1 MRCKRCGQDL
11 LLRSEQELALC
22 SLCQHVMN
30 RPPLIEVFERMNNEP
45 SYFVDDLYAMDEGSL
60 APHAAS
66 RSSRSSPSSCPV
78 PSGSPEGLLTV
89 RTPTSQPSHLHRLHP
104 DGTLLFL
111 TVLTIFGTIF
121 AIWHL
126 RSHLIGF
133 NSLDA
138 LVVVGVCWIWRW
150 WWKTLCQ
157 RKGGRTNGH

>member
-1 MRCKRCGQDL
+1 MRCKRCGQTL
-11 LLRSEQELALC
+11 LLRSERDLALC
-22 SLCQHVMN
+22 GTCQEVLR
-30 RPPLIEVFERMNNEP
+30 RPPLIETAFERTNNEP
-45 SYFVDDLYAMDEGSL
+45 TYLVDDLYAMENGSL
-60 APHAAS
+60 APHAP
-66 RSSRSSPSSCPV
+66 SPPSPPACPV

-89 RTPTSQPSHLHRLHP
+89 RTPTSQPSHLHRLRP

-111 TVLTIFGTIF
+111 TILTIFGTIM

-126 RSHLIGF
+126 RPHLVGF